1 MYRTRCSTA
10 AKRVVLTSD
19 AAEIEARTERLLSA
33 HIECNVLATVLIL
46 VLDGVYR
53 NAGAVFSYGLA
64 DDEEVRFA
72 AIRTP
77 PHPLLASPLE
87 SDVGA
92 FVGLWLQAD
101 PDVDRVTSIATTAR
115 AIAAAWAGHTGGA
128 ARRAMREA
136 MHVLEEVRDP
146 LRPAP
151 GELRLAHAGD
161 RSLLIDWMEEFVSE
175 AGVAGASQGA
185 AMIDSRMRREGILVW
200 DDGQPVSMVGVTP
213 EVAGVVRIGPV
224 YTPPALRRRGYAG
237 SAVAAASRRALT
249 RGARQC
255 MLYTDL
261 DNPTSNKIY
270 AEVGYRRIGDWEE
283 IALERA
289 SVRPVPAGV

>member
-1 MYRTRCSTA
+1 MRF
-10 AKRVVLTSD
+10 VLTRD
-19 AAEIEARTERLLSA
+19 PAEFAARTERLLVA
-33 HIECNVLATVLIL
+33 HIECNVLATVLIN
-46 VLDGVYR
+46 VLDRVYR
-53 NAGAVFSYGLA
+53 DAGPVFSYGLA
-64 DDEEVRFA
+64 DDDEVRFA
-72 AIRTP
+72 AMRTP
-77 PHPLLASPLE
+77 PHPLLATPLD
-87 SDVGA
+87 SDAGA
-92 FVGLWLQAD
+92 FVELWLRAD
-101 PDVDRVTSIATTAR
+101 PDLDRVTSILETAR
-115 AIAAAWAGHTGGA
+115 AIAAAWVAQTGGV
-128 ARRAMREA
+128 ARCAIREA

-146 LRPAP
+146 PRPAS
-151 GELRLAHAGD
+151 GELRLAEARD
-161 RSLLIDWMEEFVSE
+161 RSLLIAWMEEFVSE
-175 AGVAGASQGA
+175 SGIVGSSQSA
-185 AMIDSRMRREGILVW
+185 AMIDSRMRREGMVVW

-283 IALERA
+283 IALEPA
-289 SVRPVPAGV
+289 S

>member
-1 MYRTRCSTA
+1 MRF
-10 AKRVVLTSD
+10 VLTSD
-19 AAEIEARTERLLSA
+19 AAEFEARTERLLSA

>member
-1 MYRTRCSTA
+1 MRFI
-10 AKRVVLTSD
+10 LTSD
-19 AAEIEARTERLLSA
+19 AAEFEARTERLLSA

-53 NAGAVFSYGLA
+53 NARAVFSYGLA

-289 SVRPVPAGV
+289 SVRPVPADV